1 MGEKAKFEITG
12 NGLKLIAIIT
22 MIIDHADYGLYHTYG
37 LANNCLNW
45 ELYRFFRILGRMA
58 FPIYCFL
65 LVEGFFHTH
74 DRKKYGIRLLLLA
87 LISELP
93 FDWALYGSLFYW
105 KKTNVVFT
113 LLIGFILIWVLEESK
128 KDKLFGIDN
137 LVLKKLVVL
146 LIYLAGC
153 AAAYFASVDYNM
165 VGVCTIVLMYCF
177 HGEDLKKRM
186 LAFASGVAIL
196 ALGCGG
202 IEAAA
207 FLMLIPI
214 ALYNGK
220 RGSSS
225 KLLRYSFNYFYP
237 IHLLIIGIVR
247 AILL

>member
-12 NGLKLIAIIT
+12 NALKLIAIIT
-22 MIIDHADYGLYHTYG
+22 MVIDHVDYGLYHTYA

-45 ELYRFFRILGRMA
+45 ELYRFLRILGRMA

-65 LVEGFFHTH
+65 LVEGFFHTQ
-74 DRKKYGIRLLLLA
+74 DRKKYGLRLLILA
-87 LISELP
+87 LISEVP
-93 FDWALYGSLFYW
+93 FDLGLYGSLFYW

-113 LLIGFILIWVLEESK
+113 LLIGYILIWFLEESK
-128 KDKLFGIDN
+128 KDKFFGIDN
-137 LVLKKLVVL
+137 LIIKKLVVL
-146 LIYLAGC
+146 LVYVAGC

-165 VGVCTIVLMYCF
+165 VGVCTIVLMYYF
-177 HGEDLKKRM
+177 HGDDLQHRM
-186 LAFASGVAIL
+186 LAFGAGVAIL

-207 FLMLIPI
+207 FLMLLPI

-225 KLLRYSFNYFYP
+225 KVMRHCFNSFYP
-237 IHLLIIGIVR
+237 VHLLIIGIVR